1 MYDDYDLDYTF
12 MQDRTY
18 DLDEMYDAYVHAS
31 STHTHLD
38 DNMYTYDLDDEYER
52 DSHDYETLAYQ
63 HYAWYNNILVLS
75 EVGSML
81 AQKRSVTI
89 TLEVECYDD
98 LHFEDLDWNDIL
110 ELEGDENVE
119 VQIRELADIY

>member
-12 MQDRTY
+12 MQDRTC

-31 STHTHLD
+31 SAHTHLD